1 MQVEKIELSKTN
13 SFSSFFID
21 YISNKIELAPFYGHK
36 PEIENFKDQISQKS
50 FSDSSRKALND
61 TLNRQYAPIQKSS
74 TVDANIN
81 GLLDENTFTITTGHQ
96 LNIFTGPL
104 YFIYKIITVL
114 NTCKVLKSKY
124 PENNFVP
131 VYWMASE
138 DHDFDEINHFN
149 LFGKKYSWDSDQKG
163 AVGRF
168 NTETIKN
175 LLKELPEQSPLFEK
189 AYTEFT
195 CLSDAVRFYVN
206 ELFGGEGVIVLDA
219 DDRSLKSQFSTVIAD
234 DLMNHH
240 ANDLVEETSS
250 KLNSLGY
257 SAQIFP
263 RAINFFYLDGDI
275 RERIVKE
282 NSKWNIL
289 NTELSFSEE
298 EIKSLIQNKPEKFSP
313 NVVMRPLYQEVILPN
328 LAYVGGPAEVVYW
341 MQLKAVF
348 EKYNVPFPILMP
360 RNFGLV
366 VNKPALKKMN
376 KFGYGSEDLFQK
388 VEELRAEYLTENGS
402 EEIDFS
408 KEKNELQQLF
418 DKLSAKAL
426 GIDGSLKGFIGAEA
440 SKAQKSLD
448 IIEKRLRRAD
458 EQKHEVALNQIAGLI
473 EKLFPNG
480 SPQERTDNFLNFYLN
495 NNEFINEL
503 IQSFDPFDYRMH
515 VLTEE

>member
-21 YISNKIELAPFYGHK
+21 YISNKKELAPFYGHR
-36 PEIENFKDQISQKS
+36 PEIESFKDQINQKN
-50 FSDSSRKALND
+50 FSISSRKVLHD
-61 TLNRQYAPIQKSS
+61 TLNKQYAHIQKSN
-74 TVDANIN
+74 TVNANIN
-81 GLLDENTFTITTGHQ
+81 SLLDENTFTITTGHQ

-114 NTCKVLKSKY
+114 NTCKALKSKY

-138 DHDFDEINHFN
+138 DHDFEEINHFN
-149 LFGKKYSWDSDQKG
+149 LFGKKYSWNSDQKG

-168 NTETIKN
+168 DTATIKD

-189 AYTEFT
+189 AYTEFN

-206 ELFGGEGVIVLDA
+206 ELFGEEGVIVLDA
-219 DDRSLKSQFSTVIAD
+219 DDRSLKAQFSSEIAD
-234 DLMNHH
+234 DLTNHH

-250 KLNSLGY
+250 KLTSLGY
-257 SAQIFP
+257 SAQVFP

-282 NSKWNIL
+282 DSRWNVL

-298 EIKSLIQNKPEKFSP
+298 EIKSLINNESEKFSP
-313 NVVMRPLYQEVILPN
+313 NVIMRPLYQEVILPN

-376 KFGYGSEDLFQK
+376 KFGYGNEDLFQK
-388 VEELRAEYLTENGS
+388 VEDLRAEYLTENGS
-402 EEIDFS
+402 EDIDFS
-408 KEKNELQQLF
+408 EEKNELQQLF
-418 DKLSAKAL
+418 EKLAAKA
-426 GIDGSLKGFIGAEA
+426 IEVDGSLKGFIGAEA
-440 SKAQKSLD
+440 SKAQKSVD
-448 IIEKRLRRAD
+448 IIEKRLKRAD
-458 EQKHEVALNQIAGLI
+458 EQKHEVALNQIAGLK

-495 NNEFINEL
+495 NNEFVNEL
-503 IQSFDPFDYRMH
+503 IQLFDPFDYRMH

>member
-21 YISNKIELAPFYGHK
+21 YISNKKELADFYGHR
-36 PEIENFKDQISQKS
+36 PEIANFKDQIDQKN
-50 FSDSSRKALND
+50 FSTSNRRVLHDVLNK
-61 TLNRQYAPIQKSS
+61 QYAQIEKPSA
-74 TVDANIN
+74 VDANIN
-81 GLLDENTFTITTGHQ
+81 SLLDENTYTITTGHQ

-114 NTCKVLKSKY
+114 NTCKALKSKY

-138 DHDFDEINHFN
+138 DHDFEEINHFN
-149 LFGKKYSWDSDQKG
+149 LFGKKYSWNSDQKG

-168 NTETIKN
+168 NTETIKD
-175 LLKELPEQSPLFEK
+175 LLKELPEQSLLFEK
-189 AYTEFT
+189 AYTEFD

-206 ELFGGEGVIVLDA
+206 ELFGQEGVIVLDA
-219 DDRSLKSQFSTVIAD
+219 DDRSLKAQFSTVITD
-234 DLMNHH
+234 DLVNHH

-250 KLNSLGY
+250 KLTSLGY
-257 SAQIFP
+257 GAQVFP
-263 RAINFFYLDGDI
+263 RAINFFYLAGDI

-282 NSKWNIL
+282 DSNWNVL

-298 EIKSLIQNKPEKFSP
+298 KIKLLIQNEPEKFSP

-328 LAYVGGPAEVVYW
+328 LAYVGGPAEVIYW

-348 EKYNVPFPILMP
+348 EKYMVPFPILMP

-376 KFGYGSEDLFQK
+376 KFGYESEDLFQK
-388 VEELRAEYLTENGS
+388 VEDLRAEYLTKNGS
-402 EEIDFS
+402 KEIDFS
-408 KEKNELQQLF
+408 EEKNELQQLF

-426 GIDGSLKGFIGAEA
+426 DIDGSLKGFIGAEA

-448 IIEKRLRRAD
+448 IIEKRLKKA
-458 EQKHEVALNQIAGLI
+458 EEEKHEVALNQIAGLI

-480 SPQERTDNFLNFYLN
+480 GPQERTDNFLNFYFN
-495 NNEFINEL
+495 NSEFVNEL
-503 IQSFDPFDYRMH
+503 IQLFDPFDYRMH
-515 VLTEE
+515 VFTER

>member
-1 MQVEKIELSKTN
+1 
-13 SFSSFFID
+13 
-21 YISNKIELAPFYGHK
+21 
-36 PEIENFKDQISQKS
+36 
-50 FSDSSRKALND
+50 
-61 TLNRQYAPIQKSS
+61 
-74 TVDANIN
+74 
-81 GLLDENTFTITTGHQ
+81 
-96 LNIFTGPL
+96 
-104 YFIYKIITVL
+104 
-114 NTCKVLKSKY
+114 
-124 PENNFVP
+124 
-131 VYWMASE
+131 
-138 DHDFDEINHFN
+138 
-149 LFGKKYSWDSDQKG
+149 
-163 AVGRF
+163 
-168 NTETIKN
+168 
-175 LLKELPEQSPLFEK
+175 
-189 AYTEFT
+189 
-195 CLSDAVRFYVN
+195 
-206 ELFGGEGVIVLDA
+206 
-219 DDRSLKSQFSTVIAD
+219 
-234 DLMNHH
+234 
-240 ANDLVEETSS
+240 
-250 KLNSLGY
+250 
-257 SAQIFP
+257 
-263 RAINFFYLDGDI
+263 
-275 RERIVKE
+275 
-282 NSKWNIL
+282 L